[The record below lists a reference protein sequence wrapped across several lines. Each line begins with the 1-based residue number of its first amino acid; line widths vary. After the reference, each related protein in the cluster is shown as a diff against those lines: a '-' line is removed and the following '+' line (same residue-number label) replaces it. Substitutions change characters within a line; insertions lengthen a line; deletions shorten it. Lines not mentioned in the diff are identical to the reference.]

1 MLSDYCKQIKD
12 KFGIAT
18 GQVHK
23 LILTSFDEQK
33 NFLHY
38 KNLQL
43 YLSVGLK
50 LTKFH
55 RALKFKQSTWS
66 KPYIDFNTEKRKTA
80 KNSFGKDFFKL
91 MNNAVFGKTMENLS
105 KVRGLTSNGL

>member
-23 LILTSFDEQK
+23 LILTLFDKQK

-66 KPYIDFNTEKRKTA
+66 KPYIEKRKTA
-80 KNSFGKDFFKL
+80 KDSFGKDFFRL
-91 MNNAVFGKTMENLS
+91 MNNAVFGITMENLS